1 MKNDYDF
8 LFITSLSAFYK
19 VKLYNEISRKKRV
32 YVIFLDYL
40 NNRRNKDFVTEK
52 KDFESITLSDKFFG
66 RNMFVF

>member
-52 KDFESITLSDKFFG
+52 KRF
-66 RNMFVF
+66 

>member
-52 KDFESITLSDKFFG
+52 KILSLLLYQIKFFG